1 MMNPLLGVPVGMLIG
16 SLVDRNVLRR
26 GIIQNR
32 FSNNLSVARMEM
44 YNIGSQGQ
52 RKYKNSNRWEAI
64 NSIND
69 NWCYGMLTFTDF
81 ITKSQIMNSTLMS
94 YRYYKGEF
102 TTLEDLKINYVN
114 KPYSEYKAAVKEWRK
129 GVSVFS
135 LQEVR
140 DGKVQI
146 KDKYKQYESAYNAI
160 KDILHSRI
168 EKYCESADGMQTSI
182 QKSAIT
188 QNALGGLVMMHRQYL
203 PVMLQ
208 ERMGMSTWD
217 YDTQQMNGG
226 VYRSAFG
233 AARPFISAAWCAAI
247 DAFTHFLQK
256 LTIRLI
262 RNISAKIYLQ
272 KKY

>member
-1 MMNPLLGVPVGMLIG
+1 MNPLLGVPIGMLIG
-16 SLVDRNVLRR
+16 SLIDRSILRR

-32 FSNNLSVARMEM
+32 YSNNLSVARMEM
-44 YNIGSQGQ
+44 YNIGSQGE

-140 DGKVQI
+140 DGKV
-146 KDKYKQYESAYNAI
+146 
-160 KDILHSRI
+160 
-168 EKYCESADGMQTSI
+168 
-182 QKSAIT
+182 
-188 QNALGGLVMMHRQYL
+188 
-203 PVMLQ
+203 
-208 ERMGMSTWD
+208 
-217 YDTQQMNGG
+217 
-226 VYRSAFG
+226 
-233 AARPFISAAWCAAI
+233 
-247 DAFTHFLQK
+247 
-256 LTIRLI
+256 
-262 RNISAKIYLQ
+262 
-272 KKY
+272 